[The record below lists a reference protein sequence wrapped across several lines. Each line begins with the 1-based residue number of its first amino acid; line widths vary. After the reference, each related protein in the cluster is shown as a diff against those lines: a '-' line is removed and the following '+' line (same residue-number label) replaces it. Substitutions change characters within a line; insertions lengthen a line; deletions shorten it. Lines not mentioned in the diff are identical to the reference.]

1 MEYVGAFLRVV
12 LQKVKREAGELRF
25 YPPCTLA
32 SHLIQDFR
40 NIRDVV
46 LGEEVLAMIMI
57 LLQECRDEYVAS
69 LNTYINLLPQRDPPY
84 RIKLLHP

>member
-1 MEYVGAFLRVV
+1 MVYAGEFLKAV
-12 LQKVKREAGELRF
+12 LLKVKREAGELRF

-32 SHLIQDFR
+32 SHLIQNLR
-40 NIRDVV
+40 NVKDVV